1 MAKKVY
7 EEEKISAIA
16 QAIRQNTGTDNTYTT
31 SEMPN
36 GINEVYQK
44 GEEAMLDSMWEAL
57 QGGGTRTLYNASFFD
72 NTTFTKKTFKPK
84 YDIRPAGANCYAWTQ
99 KAVPDKE
106 KIRAEGQVNMAELE
120 KERGIVFD
128 FSNVTNFTNA
138 FSGGLFSHLSTIDL
152 KSATVLNMAF
162 YGGYLSGSYNDLMTK
177 RIERLICY
185 ETNNFANINCFDYQY
200 RIEYIGFEGVV
211 ATSIDLGTCPL
222 TVESINKLFACLK
235 DYSTLGGTYTVTLKA
250 DRENMLTAEEKAV
263 ATNKGWTL
271 VWN

>member
-36 GINEVYQK
+36 GINEVYQN
-44 GEEAMLDSMWEAL
+44 GEKAMLNAMWEAL
-57 QGGGTRTLYNASFFD
+57 QGGGRRTNYSSSFFEG
-72 NTTFTKKTFKPK
+72 TTFTKKTFKPI
-84 YDIRPAGANCYAWTQ
+84 YDIRPTSCNLWTRD
-99 KAVPDKE
+99 AVPDKA
-106 KIRAEGQVNMAELE
+106 KIRAEGQVNMIELE
-120 KERGIVFD
+120 KEQGIVFD

-152 KSATVLNMAF
+152 KSATVLTMIF
-162 YGGYLSGSYNDLMTK
+162 YGGYLSGQNEDLWLK

-185 ETNNFANINCFDYQY
+185 ETNDLSQNCFHYQ
-200 RIEYIGFEGVV
+200 RSLTYIGFEGVIGKSV
-211 ATSIDLGTCPL
+211 NLAHCPL
-222 TVESINKLFACLK
+222 VVESINKLFACLK
-235 DYSTLGGTYTVTLKA
+235 DYSEIGGTYTVTLRA

-271 VWN
+271 VWS